1 MLQRDEFIDL
11 LVEGTNRY
19 GNVKQLSKSGDKNMN
34 LLRKKWKHT
43 TREKF
48 LAFLGIVTNM
58 DLIRKVSMN
67 ENWNKTDWSQDAPSF
82 SAVFVPD

>member
-1 MLQRDEFIDL
+1 
-11 LVEGTNRY
+11 
-19 GNVKQLSKSGDKNMN
+19 MN
-34 LLRKKWKHT
+34 LLRKNWKHT

-58 DLIRKVSMN
+58 GLIRKGSMN
-67 ENWNKTDWSQDAPSF
+67 EHWNKTDWSQDAPSF

>member
-48 LAFLGIVTNM
+48 LAFLVIVTTM
-58 DLIRKVSMN
+58 SLIRKGSMN
-67 ENWNKTDWSQDAPSF
+67 KHWNKTDSSQDTPSF
-82 SAVFVPD
+82 STVFARD